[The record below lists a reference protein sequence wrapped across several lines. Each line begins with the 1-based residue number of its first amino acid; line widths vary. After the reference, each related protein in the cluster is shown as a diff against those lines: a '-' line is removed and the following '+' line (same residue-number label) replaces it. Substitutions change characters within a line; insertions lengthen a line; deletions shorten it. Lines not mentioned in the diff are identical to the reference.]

1 MFLFFNVQVIEY
13 MEFIFSATVENTL
26 CHIRSYQNTID
37 PAETVSQRPHKH
49 FYIEFHSVFSGE
61 EIVTLPDSKQTLHLR
76 PGSVLMLPRGV
87 YHGATTNGKTTERLC
102 FNFSIDNVTG
112 DDSELASI
120 CRRITAPALIED
132 AQIYNYLQ
140 QCRQLRKL
148 PASSLSHTRQGM
160 LLLNVALSVFD
171 MLSPEL
177 DDRHEEKCKRQK
189 WIIEEY
195 IEHHFAD
202 DCGIEGLAGELYLS
216 TRQTRKLVHK
226 FLGED
231 YKSIV
236 IRRRMELAEIYL
248 RDGEKSLEEIAWQV
262 GYRSYSGFQLC
273 FKRHFGKTPS
283 QFREKETD

>member
-61 EIVTLPDSKQTLHLR
+61 EIVTLPDSKQALHLR
-76 PGSVLMLPRGV
+76 PGAVLLLPRGV

-102 FNFSIDNVTG
+102 FNLSIENIAEE
-112 DDSELASI
+112 DSELVRLS
-120 CRRITAPALIED
+120 RNITSPVLIED
-132 AQIYNYLQ
+132 AQIYDYLL

-148 PASSLSHTRQGM
+148 PTSSLSHTRQGM
-160 LLLNVALSVFD
+160 LLLNVVLTLLD
-171 MLSPEL
+171 TLSPEL

-202 DCGIEGLAGELYLS
+202 DCGIEGLAEELYLS
-216 TRQTRKLVHK
+216 TRQTRKLVQK

-231 YKSIV
+231 YKSVV

-283 QFREKETD
+283 QFRVEKTN

>member
-76 PGSVLMLPRGV
+76 PGAVLLLPRGV

-102 FNFSIDNVTG
+102 FNFSIENVTEN
-112 DDSELASI
+112 DSELTSI
-120 CRRITAPALIED
+120 CRRITSPALIEET
-132 AQIYNYLQ
+132 QIYNYLL

-160 LLLNVALSVFD
+160 LLLNVVLSVFD
-171 MLSPEL
+171 ILSPEL

-202 DCGIEGLAGELYLS
+202 DCGIEGLAEELYLS
-216 TRQTRKLVHK
+216 TRQTRKLVQK

-248 RDGEKSLEEIAWQV
+248 RDREKSLEEIAWQV

-283 QFREKETD
+283 QFRAEKTN